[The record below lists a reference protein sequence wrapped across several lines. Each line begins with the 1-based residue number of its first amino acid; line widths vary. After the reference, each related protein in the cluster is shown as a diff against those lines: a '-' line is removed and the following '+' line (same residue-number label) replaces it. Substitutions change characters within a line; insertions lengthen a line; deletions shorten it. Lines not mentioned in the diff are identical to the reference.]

1 MKYYEAKDQ
10 NIRLFY
16 AFLSTLRIINILK
29 KTDVKSY
36 NSRVTLVESIQTLR
50 SFRHISNLT
59 KLKLFTLRLSQSLN
73 IYCCTYLK
81 TLFCS
86 PEPRL

>member
-16 AFLSTLRIINILK
+16 PFLKILRIINILK

-36 NSRVTLVESIQTLR
+36 DSRAILMESIQALR

-59 KLKLFTLRLSQSLN
+59 KLKLFYFASVL
-73 IYCCTYLK
+73 IAEYLLLHLLK
-81 TLFCS
+81 YFIL
-86 PEPRL
+86 